1 LPESA
6 NPPAIVR
13 QALARPPAGPP
24 QSKNRWDDYLFVETV
39 FVDAG
44 AGAVDVGV
52 SLLQPTN
59 TTELTNPRRTKLNNF
74 FMRQS
79 IPAEPFKGNQERV

>member
-1 LPESA
+1 M
-6 NPPAIVR
+6 VR
-13 QALARPPAGPP
+13 QALPGIRPGTP
-24 QSKNRWDDYLFVETV
+24 QSKNRWEDYLLVETV
-39 FVDAG
+39 FVEAG

-52 SLLQPTN
+52 SLAPQPTS

-79 IPAEPFKGNQERV
+79 IPADRFKGNQERV